1 MNRFVVTV
9 SVVSGLM
16 VVSGF
21 AAGAQDCGKPGTITV
36 KSPDGKSKVQ
46 APTRV
51 FSDGSIA
58 VRARLAVNPDGG
70 AASYTVGDHG
80 FTYAANGMGRWSAHL
95 STACDSDCGKD
106 FVTAERK
113 GFAAGT
119 DTFCVFA
126 MEVEALASGQAV
138 QSCGG
143 GRALIG
149 DGLGRPKQGAELAAV
164 SGGKTQAY
172 LSTTSLKHMVLGQA
186 KYLDSESLA
195 IAVSPSPTLL
205 GKVVW
210 VGGGK
215 YKPTLALI
223 GDTGPA
229 FGEGSI
235 AMHQMLRY
243 GEVSQQ
249 KPGPIPVA
257 GRCGPEE
264 LALRPPFQSRP
275 DGGKGDACRTGHKPS
290 SLSDIRAYTGIDDRL
305 DFVVLGKAQLE
316 RKGLTI
322 QSEVSREALS
332 AAAAQYTQER
342 IEQMLA
348 CLPK

>member
-1 MNRFVVTV
+1 
-9 SVVSGLM
+9 
-16 VVSGF
+16 
-21 AAGAQDCGKPGTITV
+21 
-36 KSPDGKSKVQ
+36 VQ

-51 FSDGSIA
+51 FDDGSIA

-70 AASYTVGDHG
+70 AASYSVGDHG
-80 FTYAANGMGRWSAHL
+80 FTYVANGMGRWTAHL
-95 STACDSDCGKD
+95 NMDCDSGCGAE
-106 FVTAERK
+106 FVAAERK
-113 GFAAGT
+113 GFGPGT

-126 MEVEALASGQAV
+126 IEVEPFQSGQTV
-138 QSCGG
+138 QSCGA
-143 GRALIG
+143 GRAVIG
-149 DGLGRPKQGAELAAV
+149 NGVGRPRRGAELEAV
-164 SGGKTQAY
+164 AEGKTQAY
-172 LSTTSLKHMVLGQA
+172 LSTTSLKHMVNGQA
-186 KYLDSESLA
+186 QYLDSESLA
-195 IAVSPSPTLL
+195 IAVSPSSVLL

-243 GEVSQQ
+243 GEVSHQ
-249 KPGPIPVA
+249 KPGPIPLA

-264 LALRPPFQSRP
+264 LALKAPFQSRP
-275 DGGKGDACRTGHKPS
+275 DGGKGDACRTSHKPS
-290 SLSDIRAYTGIDDRL
+290 SPSDIRAYTGIDDKL

-316 RKGLTI
+316 RKGWTI
-322 QSEVSREALS
+322 LSEVSSEALS
-332 AAAAQYTQER
+332 AAAVQYTQER